1 MNQQNTTQDNTILG
15 AISVIDNPL
24 KKSQLNDNPLM
35 KSQLN
40 NTRIVTNNNDFFPEL
55 QDVEQVKV
63 KQDTTCIDCICLC
76 PRCTDNKYN
85 VFSNTQGNTI
95 NKLYEL
101 KEEGSSFFERCCCYK
116 CHSFT
121 MKINNII
128 DENRNSVCVILEAY
142 KPFACGLCCNIFGC
156 DNPTMS
162 LQVKTPEGANIGKA
176 LITWNNFCCSC
187 CSSRIHILDDKDQL
201 KYIIRGPCPYP
212 PGCLC
217 INCCTKFCDCQY
229 PFWKGRPEV
238 SIPGSIVKDGCDSFR
253 LFCTKATNF
262 TLNFPQEATPSEKML
277 IIIAAILLDS
287 QSFPI

>member
-1 MNQQNTTQDNTILG
+1 MNQQNTTQDNTIIG
-15 AISVIDNPL
+15 AISALD
-24 KKSQLNDNPLM
+24 KS
-35 KSQLN
+35 
-40 NTRIVTNNNDFFPEL
+40 RIVTNKDDFFPEL

-63 KQDTTCIDCICLC
+63 KQDTTCIDCFLLC

-85 VFSNTQGNTI
+85 VFSNSQGNQTT
-95 NKLYEL
+95 KLYEL
-101 KEEGSSFFERCCCYK
+101 KEEGSGMFEKCCCYK

-142 KPFACGLCCNIFGC
+142 KPFACGLCYNIFGC

-162 LQVKTPEGANIGKA
+162 LQVKNPEGANIGKA
-176 LITWNNFCCSC
+176 LITWNNFCFSC

-201 KYIIRGPCPYP
+201 KYIIRGPCIYP
-212 PGCLC
+212 VGCLCFNCC

-253 LFCTKATNF
+253 LFCTKATNY

-277 IIIAAILLDS
+277 IIIASILLDS
-287 QSFPI
+287 QSFPM

>member
-1 MNQQNTTQDNTILG
+1 MNQQNTTIQDNTTIG
-15 AISVIDNPL
+15 AISAIDSSL
-24 KKSQLNDNPLM
+24 KKS
-35 KSQLN
+35 
-40 NTRIVTNNNDFFPEL
+40 RIVTNKDDFFPEL

-63 KQDTTCIDCICLC
+63 KQDTTCIDCFLLC

-85 VFSNTQGNTI
+85 VFSNSQGNQIT
-95 NKLYEL
+95 KLYEL
-101 KEEGSSFFERCCCYK
+101 KEEGSGMFEKCCYK
-116 CHSFT
+116 YHSFT

-162 LQVKTPEGANIGKA
+162 LQVKNPEGANIGKA

-201 KYIIRGPCPYP
+201 KYIIRGPCIYP
-212 PGCLC
+212 VGCLC
-217 INCCTKFCDCQY
+217 FNCCTKFCDCQY

-253 LFCTKATNF
+253 LFCTKATNY

-277 IIIAAILLDS
+277 IIIASILLDS
-287 QSFPI
+287 QSFPM